1 MDAVVAPR
9 YQGPR
14 NSHSC
19 KDSCFRTTTG
29 SDCAAMPAFSYLMP
43 DNDAPPTVMC
53 TQEELDKD
61 WLSMWKRLG
70 DVAKSCPNVSSK
82 EETIDMW
89 LDSWHSSM
97 VRFCAREYSR

>member
-1 MDAVVAPR
+1 
-9 YQGPR
+9 
-14 NSHSC
+14 
-19 KDSCFRTTTG
+19 
-29 SDCAAMPAFSYLMP
+29 MPAFSYLMP